1 MALYPA
7 SGLEQRSLC
16 LGCRIAEQMAV
27 SWARS
32 GGGKT
37 EPKRLDLLV
46 LTASESLLWLLQGRC
61 WDGRLVRSQEE
72 QPRPKL
78 HVEAIDEL
86 DICNAIFSIWHA
98 SDSSC
103 RVLVVEFWTSSN
115 RSSFQNLIDSILPG
129 GKVGKSINQNIL

>member
-7 SGLEQRSLC
+7 SGLEQHSLC

-27 SWARS
+27 SWACS

-37 EPKRLDLLV
+37 ELKRHDLLL
-46 LTASESLLWLLQGRC
+46 LTASDSLCRHLQGRC

-86 DICNAIFSIWHA
+86 DICDPIFS
-98 SDSSC
+98 
-103 RVLVVEFWTSSN
+103 T
-115 RSSFQNLIDSILPG
+115 
-129 GKVGKSINQNIL
+129 